1 MSNKQLRVAG
11 WKVAALAFASA
22 TLIAACSSASTSSS
36 PSAAPTSS
44 APTSMS
50 PSVSAAACKHVDS
63 LRGSLTSLT
72 HVQLNASSATQIRT
86 DVTNINTQ
94 LSALKSDPAISAQ
107 TSQLKASVDQV
118 TKAAQKLSSSPT
130 SAQVQGVITALS
142 QLKAKSSGMIAGM
155 KAACP

>member
-1 MSNKQLRVAG
+1 MSNKQLRGAG
-11 WKVAALAFASA
+11 WKVAALAFGSA
-22 TLIAACSSASTSSS
+22 ALIAACSSASTSSS
-36 PSAAPTSS
+36 PSATPTSS
-44 APTSMS
+44 MPAATS

-72 HVQLNASSATQIRT
+72 HVQLNASSASQIRT

-94 LSALKSDPAISAQ
+94 LTALKDEPGFSAQ
-107 TSQLKASVDQV
+107 ASQLRSSVDQV
-118 TKAAQKLSSSPT
+118 TNAAKKMSSPPT
-130 SAQVQGVITALS
+130 SAQVQAVITALS